1 MNIYLI
7 HTLCRRVLHDKEFRK
22 LILASPEAAV
32 QTMPFTEEERTALLS
47 GDVGRLNRAG
57 ASGFLLLIL
66 SRFEVFGLA
75 LPTFNRRMRTGTPE

>member
-1 MNIYLI
+1 MNIFLV
-7 HTLCRRVLHDKEFRK
+7 HTLCRRVLHDKAFRK
-22 LILASPEAAV
+22 LVLISPEAAL
-32 QTMPFTEEERTALLS
+32 QTMPFSEEERAALLS

-75 LPTFNRRMRTGTPE
+75 LPIFNRRMRTGAPE

>member
-1 MNIYLI
+1 MNIFLI
-7 HTLCRRVLHDKEFRK
+7 HTLCRRVLHDKEFRR
-22 LILASPEAAV
+22 LVLDAPDVAL
-32 QTMPFTEEERTALLS
+32 QTMPFSEEERAALLS

-75 LPTFNRRMRTGTPE
+75 LPIFNRRMRTGAPD

>member
-7 HTLCRRVLHDKEFRK
+7 HSLCRRVLHDRAFRELVLK
-22 LILASPEAAV
+22 SPEAAL
-32 QTMPFTEEERTALLS
+32 QTMPFSEDERAALLA

-75 LPTFNRRMRTGTPE
+75 LPIFNRRMRTGSPD

>member
-7 HTLCRRVLHDKEFRK
+7 HILCRRVLHDKEFRR
-22 LILASPEAAV
+22 LVLEAPHAAL
-32 QTMPFTEEERTALLS
+32 QTMPFSEDERTALLS

-75 LPTFNRRMRTGTPE
+75 LPVFNRRMRTGALD

>member
-7 HTLCRRVLHDKEFRK
+7 HSLCRRVLHDREFRRRV
-22 LILASPEAAV
+22 LEDPESAV
-32 QTMPFTEEERTALLS
+32 SSMPFTEDERAALLA

-66 SRFEVFGLA
+66 CRFEVFGLK
-75 LPTFNRRMRTGTPE
+75 LPVFNRRMRTGSPE

>member
-7 HTLCRRVLHDKEFRK
+7 HSLCRRVLHDKAFRK
-22 LILASPEAAV
+22 LVLAAPESALK
-32 QTMPFTEEERTALLS
+32 TMPFTEEEREALLS

-66 SRFEVFGLA
+66 ARFEVFGLA
-75 LPTFNRRMRTGTPE
+75 LPIFNRRMRTGKPE

>member
-7 HTLCRRVLHDKEFRK
+7 HTLCRRILHDKEFRK
-22 LILASPEAAV
+22 LVLTSPEAAL
-32 QTMPFTEEERTALLS
+32 QTMPFTEDERAALLS

-66 SRFEVFGLA
+66 SRFEAFGLA
-75 LPTFNRRMRTGTPE
+75 LPIFNRRMRTGAPD

>member
-22 LILASPEAAV
+22 LILASPEYAV

-66 SRFEVFGLA
+66 SRFEVFGLV